1 MQQCLEVVQC
11 SVGHAKNEATLSI
24 KGLETPALL
33 KLTLHSW
40 HKSFFHSLQKASL
53 TREFSVKCSEN
64 SLCCKP
70 INSCREGWETQQPLE
85 IYSPSARLNLVSSG
99 QDYIEKILCTTFFC
113 VQATALHTVAKSINC
128 IFEKKIKKI
137 KLILKSTLND
147 SFKSTLIL
155 MQIKILTRKW
165 IL

>member
-70 INSCREGWETQQPLE
+70 INSCREGQEQALE

-113 VQATALHTVAKSINC
+113 VQATVLHT
-128 IFEKKIKKI
+128 ET
-137 KLILKSTLND
+137 KSTFCL
-147 SFKSTLIL
+147 
-155 MQIKILTRKW
+155 
-165 IL
+165 

>member
-1 MQQCLEVVQC
+1 MLWKNFYFVQQCLGMAVFWMGMPKMKQLC
-11 SVGHAKNEATLSI
+11 QLR
-24 KGLETPALL
+24 GLPSEITALL
-33 KLTLHSW
+33 KLFYILDT
-40 HKSFFHSLQKASL
+40 KVFFLALQKTL
-53 TREFSVKCSEN
+53 VLLREFSVKCSEN

-128 IFEKKIKKI
+128 IFEKK
-137 KLILKSTLND
+137 N
-147 SFKSTLIL
+147 
-155 MQIKILTRKW
+155 
-165 IL
+165 

>member
-1 MQQCLEVVQC
+1 MKELLFRATMFGNG
-11 SVGHAKNEATLSI
+11 SVLDGHAKNEATLSI
-24 KGLETPALL
+24 KGFALWDYSSAETV
-33 KLTLHSW
+33 LHSW
-40 HKSFFHSLQKASL
+40 HKSFFFALQKAL
-53 TREFSVKCSEN
+53 VLLREFSVKCSEN

-128 IFEKKIKKI
+128 IFEKKNLKK
-137 KLILKSTLND
+137 
-147 SFKSTLIL
+147 F
-155 MQIKILTRKW
+155 
-165 IL
+165 

>member
-1 MQQCLEVVQC
+1 MGMPKMKQLCQLR
-11 SVGHAKNEATLSI
+11 
-24 KGLETPALL
+24 GLPSEITALL
-33 KLTLHSW
+33 KLFYILDT
-40 HKSFFHSLQKASL
+40 KVFFFLALQKAL
-53 TREFSVKCSEN
+53 VLLREFSVKCSEN

-128 IFEKKIKKI
+128 IFEKK
-137 KLILKSTLND
+137 KLNNYTD
-147 SFKSTLIL
+147 SEINFELF
-155 MQIKILTRKW
+155 
-165 IL
+165 